1 MKNSAIRALIVS
13 NFSKCNPNDIIET
26 IDVEFLVSYGASS
39 YQFEVDIHSKIN
51 QDDVFTRLEVFLDN
65 HTKDFEGDYCI
76 DSENIRKMLEIQY
89 NRGEI
94 LHEKIFASAPGH
106 FSYTVTENGETEEK
120 YIKVHIKELERNVY
134 PY

>member
-1 MKNSAIRALIVS
+1 MKNSAIRALIES
-13 NFSKCNPNDIIET
+13 NFSKCNPNDVIET

-39 YQFEVDIHSKIN
+39 YQFEVDIQSKIN

-65 HTKDFEGDYCI
+65 NTKDFEGDYCI

-89 NRGEI
+89 NKGEI
-94 LHEKIFASAPGH
+94 LHSKIFPSSPGH
-106 FSYTVTENGETEEK
+106 FSYTVTDGGETEEK
-120 YIKVHIKELERNVY
+120 YIKVHIKELERKIY

>member
-39 YQFEVDIHSKIN
+39 YQFEVDINSKIN

-65 HTKDFEGDYCI
+65 NTKDFEGDYCI
-76 DSENIRKMLEIQY
+76 DSNDIREMLLIQY
-89 NRGEI
+89 NRGET
-94 LHEKIFASAPGH
+94 LHGKIFNSAPGH
-106 FSYTVTENGETEEK
+106 FSYTVTDERETEEK
-120 YIKVHIKELERNVY
+120 YIKVHIKELERKIY